1 MSVKIYVG
9 NISFSV
15 SEDDIRG
22 LFSAFGEIESVKL
35 ITDPQTGRPR
45 GFGFVEMASAEAARK
60 AIEELNNKTFKD
72 RALSVSEAK
81 PQQPRDRG
89 FGNRGGGF
97 GGGRKSGGGGYG
109 GGGFGGGGRKQD
121 RGRR

>member
-22 LFSAFGEIESVKL
+22 LFSTYGEIESVKL

-45 GFGFVEMASAEAARK
+45 GFGFVEMASADDARK
-60 AIEELNNKTFKD
+60 AIEELNNKSFKE
-72 RALSVSEAK
+72 RNLAVSEAK
-81 PQQPRDRG
+81 PQQPRDK
-89 FGNRGGGF
+89 GF
-97 GGGRKSGGGGYG
+97 GGRGSGFGGKKSGGGYG
-109 GGGFGGGGRKQD
+109 GGGFGGGGNRPD

>member
-22 LFSAFGEIESVKL
+22 LFSTFGEIQSVKL

-45 GFGFVEMASAEAARK
+45 GFGFVEMASDEDARK
-60 AIEELNNKTFKD
+60 AIEELNNKSFKD
-72 RALSVSEAK
+72 RNLAVSEAK
-81 PQQPRDRG
+81 PQQPRDKG
-89 FGNRGGGF
+89 FGNRDRGF
-97 GGGRKSGGGGYG
+97 GAKKKSGGYG
-109 GGGFGGGGRKQD
+109 GGGRPD